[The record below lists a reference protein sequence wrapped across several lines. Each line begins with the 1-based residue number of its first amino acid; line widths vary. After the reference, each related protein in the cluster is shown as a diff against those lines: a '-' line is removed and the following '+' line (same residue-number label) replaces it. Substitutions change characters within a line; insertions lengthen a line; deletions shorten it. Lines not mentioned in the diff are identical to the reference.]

1 MMDSLFGRQQSGE
14 IKVPSR
20 QASTESPKH
29 SGHAPFTFKVSYGAC
44 TLRAPRNS
52 TACLTNRSRRAGYS

>member
-14 IKVPSR
+14 KALSR

-44 TLRAPRNS
+44 TPPALRNS
-52 TACLTNRSRRAGYS
+52 TRCLTYLSRRAGYS

>member
-14 IKVPSR
+14 ISASR